1 MIINC
6 NKCRTKFNL
15 NNNLIPEKGRLLQC
29 GKCENKW
36 FFKIKQTTN
45 DKQSIVINDTE
56 ISISKEKPS
65 EIIIENNNHEI
76 ESDNVDEFI
85 THKKKYD
92 GPKRILTSLFVI
104 IITFVAIIIVA
115 DTFKQNLSSLL
126 PGLLPL
132 LDNLYETLYDL
143 QLFIK
148 DLLK

>member
-6 NKCRTKFNL
+6 VKCSTKFNL
-15 NNNLIPEKGRLLQC
+15 NNSLIPEKGRLLQC

-36 FFKIKQTTN
+36 FFKIKQKTDN
-45 DKQSIVINDTE
+45 KQSIEKNHTE
-56 ISISKEKPS
+56 ILISKEEPS

-76 ESDNVDEFI
+76 ESENADNFI
-85 THKKKYD
+85 THKKKND
-92 GPKRILTSLFVI
+92 VTKRILSNLFVI

-115 DTFKQNLSSLL
+115 DTFKQNLSSLI

-143 QLFIK
+143 QLFVK
-148 DLLK
+148 DLLN

>member
-6 NKCRTKFNL
+6 VKCSTKFNL
-15 NNNLIPEKGRLLQC
+15 DNNLIPEKGKLLQC

-36 FFKIKQTTN
+36 FFKIKQTTDN
-45 DKQSIVINDTE
+45 KQPIGKNYTDIL
-56 ISISKEKPS
+56 ISQEEPS

-76 ESDNVDEFI
+76 KSDNADEFI
-85 THKKKYD
+85 THKKKND
-92 GPKRILTSLFVI
+92 VTKRILSNLFVI

-115 DTFKQNLSSLL
+115 DTFKQNLSSLI

-148 DLLK
+148 DLLN

>member
-6 NKCRTKFNL
+6 VKCSTKFNL
-15 NNNLIPEKGRLLQC
+15 DNNLIPEKGRLLQC

-36 FFKIKQTTN
+36 FFKIKQITDN
-45 DKQSIVINDTE
+45 KQLIGKNYTDIL
-56 ISISKEKPS
+56 ISQEESS
-65 EIIIENNNHEI
+65 ENIIENNNHEI

-115 DTFKQNLSSLL
+115 DTFEQNLSSLI
-126 PGLLPL
+126 PGLSPL